1 MIKTH
6 RVTHAKRFTVS
17 RLGAVFASLA
27 IGLLTSQA
35 QALATTSDGQQ
46 SQPSS
51 QLEKQASGQPNI
63 VLFLVDDMGWQDT
76 SLAFTAQPTPANQ
89 HFRTPNMEALA
100 AKGVKFT
107 QAYSHAVCSPSRVS
121 LMTGQNPTRHHVSNW
136 TKLPDID
143 HSGSWGPNA
152 APRDWR
158 TEGLQ
163 PNDVTLAKTLQQ
175 AGYHTIHVGKA
186 HFGAYGTRG
195 AEPKNLGFDVN
206 IAGHAA
212 GAPASYW
219 GEKNFGNGMD
229 GAEGLPQGVP
239 GLAEYHQQKVHL
251 TDVLTEKAK
260 QEISKAQQTGKPF
273 FLNMA
278 YYAVHTPIE
287 AHQRLVKHY
296 QNKTYEGTDIDIP
309 VVEENYASLVEGMDD
324 SVGGVLAHL
333 EALGI
338 AENTLVVFTSDNG
351 GLSGHSRQTTPR
363 GTELNSHNWPLH
375 SGKGSAYEGGT
386 RVPYIVAWAKP
397 DQQAAMQQALP
408 IAVNKMSYQQVM
420 IEDLFPTLVAVAD
433 AKQHLPQGY
442 PLDGMDTRQF
452 WQATDKRVM
461 RPVVFHY
468 PHVWGPHGPGYE
480 PHSAMRLGDWKV
492 IYLYNSRT
500 WLLYDLAT
508 DLTEQHNL
516 AERYPVK
523 LAQLASR
530 LKQELE
536 SMDVQW
542 PVNRVT
548 DKDEEMKLP
557 QGSENLLAQH

>member
-1 MIKTH
+1 MLL
-6 RVTHAKRFTVS
+6 S
-17 RLGAVFASLA
+17 RALGAS
-27 IGLLTSQA
+27 IGAAFSLLTMPLAA
-35 QALATTSDGQQ
+35 QV
-46 SQPSS
+46 
-51 QLEKQASGQPNI
+51 QPNI

-76 SLAFTAQPTPANQ
+76 SLAFAEQQTPANQ

-100 AKGVKFT
+100 TKGVKFT

-136 TKLPDID
+136 TKLPDSD
-143 HSGSWGPNA
+143 HSGTWGPNA
-152 APRDWR
+152 APTNWR

-163 PNDVTLAKTLQQ
+163 PKDITLAKALQK

-186 HFGAYGTRG
+186 HFGAYGTAG

-219 GEKNFGNGMD
+219 GEKNFGNDMA

-239 GLAEYHQQKVHL
+239 GLEEYHQQKVHL

-260 QEISKAQQTGKPF
+260 QEISKASKTGKPF

-287 AHQRLVKHY
+287 AHKRLISNY
-296 QNKTYEGTDIDIP
+296 QNKTYQDTDIDIP
-309 VVEENYASLVEGMDD
+309 EVEENYASLVEGMDD
-324 SVGGVLAHL
+324 SVGALLKHL
-333 EALGI
+333 ESLGI
-338 AENTLVVFTSDNG
+338 ADNTLVVFTSDNG

-397 DQQAAMQQALP
+397 NKKAEVQQHVP
-408 IAVNKMSYQQVM
+408 VAVNQSSEQQVM
-420 IEDLFPTLVAVAD
+420 IEDLFPTLLAVA
-433 AKQHLPQGY
+433 KGRQHIPKNYQ
-442 PLDGMDTRQF
+442 LDGIDTRKF
-452 WQATDKRVM
+452 WSQTDTTVQ

-500 WLLYDLAT
+500 WLMYDLAT
-508 DLTEQHNL
+508 DLTEQTNL
-516 AERYPVK
+516 ARRYPVK
-523 LAQLASR
+523 LEQLAIR
-530 LKQELE
+530 LKKELE
-536 SMDVQW
+536 QMDVQW

-548 DKDEEMKLP
+548 QKESIMELP
-557 QGSENLLAQH
+557 VLKR

>member
-1 MIKTH
+1 MGQITN
-6 RVTHAKRFTVS
+6 
-17 RLGAVFASLA
+17 LA
-27 IGLLTSQA
+27 RTLLTLAPVACVSM
-35 QALATTSDGQQ
+35 AL
-46 SQPSS
+46 SS
-51 QLEKQASGQPNI
+51 PVEAEEQPNI

-76 SLAFTAQPTPANQ
+76 SLAFAEQNTPANQ
-89 HFRTPNMEALA
+89 HFRTPNMEQLA
-100 AKGVKFT
+100 SKGVKFT

-136 TKLPDID
+136 TKLPDVD
-143 HSGSWGPNA
+143 HSGTWGPNA
-152 APRDWR
+152 APRNWR

-163 PNDVTLAKTLQQ
+163 PSDVTLAKVLQQ
-175 AGYHTIHVGKA
+175 SGYHTIHVGKA
-186 HFGAYGTRG
+186 HFGALGTAG

-219 GEKNFGNGMD
+219 GEKNFGNGMK
-229 GAEGLPQGVP
+229 GAEGVPQGVP
-239 GLAEYHQQKVHL
+239 HLEEYHQQKVHL

-260 QEISKAQQTGKPF
+260 QEITKAANSNKPF

-287 AHQRLVKHY
+287 AHHRLIKNY
-296 QNKTYEGTDIDIP
+296 QNKTYDGTDIDIP
-309 VVEENYASLVEGMDD
+309 EVEENYASLVEGMDD
-324 SVGGVLAHL
+324 SVGAVMKHL
-333 EALGI
+333 EALDI
-338 AENTLVVFTSDNG
+338 ADNTLIVFTSDNG
-351 GLSGHSRQTTPR
+351 GLSGHTRQTTPR

-397 DQQAAMQQALP
+397 NNASKFQQALP
-408 IAVNKMSYQQVM
+408 IAVNRSSEQQVM
-420 IEDLFPTLVAVAD
+420 IEDLFPTLVAVAGGSEHVPED
-433 AKQHLPQGY
+433 HQ
-442 PLDGMDTRQF
+442 LDGIDTRKF
-452 WQATDKRVM
+452 WQQTETQVT

-480 PHSAMRLGDWKV
+480 PHSAMRLGDWKI

-500 WLLYDLAT
+500 WLMYDLAT

-516 AERYPVK
+516 AQRYPV
-523 LAQLASR
+523 QLQQLSVR

-536 SMDVQW
+536 NMKVQW

-548 DKDEEMKLP
+548 NKDEVMQLP
-557 QGSENLLAQH
+557 NES